1 MSVHL
6 AKESIRSATLPDVP
20 KITISLGD
28 REYARL
34 QRLAHL
40 RGTKF
45 SRAIGDSVTHTLA
58 TIELR
63 RPVEVVVPSE
73 QEEKG

>member
-1 MSVHL
+1 MS
-6 AKESIRSATLPDVP
+6 DVP
-20 KITISLGD
+20 KITISLGE

-34 QRLAHL
+34 QRLAQL
-40 RGTKF
+40 RGTKL
-45 SRAIGDSVTHTLA
+45 SRAIADSVTHTLA

-73 QEEKG
+73 QDPKGEER